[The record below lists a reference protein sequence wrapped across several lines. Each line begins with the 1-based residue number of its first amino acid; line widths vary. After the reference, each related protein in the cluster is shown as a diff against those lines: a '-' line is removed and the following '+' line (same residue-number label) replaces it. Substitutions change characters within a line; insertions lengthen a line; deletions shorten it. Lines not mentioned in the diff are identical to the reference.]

1 MAFDIL
7 SYLMGKNASGGGESA
22 ATSNMFIVTFT
33 HTGSGTDPNTGLPYE
48 LYSGTA
54 TRDEVKAAAAAGK
67 VVVGVDDSGKTYLWS
82 GDYTSQNAFVAFFCG
97 TKNSPDQIT
106 RYMLSWSNAN
116 QAWQQFVRTD
126 SFNGGGSAI
135 TTYEYII
142 TASDGNKRASNI
154 ISGKTL
160 REDILPAAT
169 ANNCAFRVV
178 MENAGKTLL
187 PVAIRVLDPNL
198 YCKCIYFN
206 DDTHKLQ
213 YINVQHWHNN
223 ASGGGW
229 VPQQYEET
237 LTWKWIDLLTV
248 SS

>member
-7 SYLMGKNASGGGESA
+7 SYLMGKNAMGKSA
-22 ATSNMFIVTFT
+22 DTTNMFIVRFT
-33 HTGSGTDPNTGLPYE
+33 HTGSGTDPNTGLPYK

-54 TRDEVKAAAAAGK
+54 TLVEVKAAAAAGK

-82 GDYTSQNAFVAFFCG
+82 GDYTRQNAFVAFFCG
-97 TKNSPDQIT
+97 AKNTPEQIT
-106 RYMLSWSNAN
+106 RYILSWSSAN
-116 QAWQQFVRTD
+116 SAWQQFVRTD
-126 SFNGGGSAI
+126 SFSSGGGGSSI
-135 TTYEYII
+135 TTYEYTI
-142 TASDGNKRASNI
+142 TESSSNTRASSI

-169 ANNCAFRVV
+169 ANSCAFRVV
-178 MENAGKTLL
+178 IQNAGKTLL

-223 ASGGGW
+223 GGGW
-229 VPQQYEET
+229 ARPYEET
-237 LTWKWIDLLTV
+237 LTWKWTDLLTV